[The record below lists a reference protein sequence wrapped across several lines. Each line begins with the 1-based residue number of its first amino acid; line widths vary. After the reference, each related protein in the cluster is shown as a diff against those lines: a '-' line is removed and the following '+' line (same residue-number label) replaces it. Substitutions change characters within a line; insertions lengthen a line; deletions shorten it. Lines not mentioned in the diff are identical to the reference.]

1 MLLQAAAS
9 TDNLSG
15 LVGIAFHVMDTLG
28 AIGVGILSL
37 VETALPFIPSEV
49 ILPLAGFV
57 SRQGAMNV
65 WVVLILSVV
74 GAALGALVLYA
85 VGAAIGLERSR
96 RWFSHI
102 PLVTVHDFDRAN
114 GWFERHGRTAVFFG
128 RLIPGVRSL
137 ISLPAGADRM
147 NLLAFVLL
155 TMAGSAIWNTLLIG
169 LGYALGSQYDL
180 VAKYVDY
187 INYAIYAAIVIIVLV
202 FVVRRIRRGPVV
214 EDHVH
219 SAVPESPAAD

>member
-9 TDNLSG
+9 TDNLTG
-15 LVGIAFHVMDTLG
+15 IVGIAFHIMDALG
-28 AIGVGILSL
+28 AIGVGLLSL
-37 VETALPFIPSEV
+37 IETAIPFIPSEV

-57 SRQGAMNV
+57 SRQGDMNV
-65 WVVLILSVV
+65 WVVFILSVV

-85 VGAAIGLERSR
+85 VGAAIGLR
-96 RWFSHI
+96 RARIAFDHI
-102 PLVTVHDFDRAN
+102 PLLSAHDFDRAN
-114 GWFERHGRTAVFFG
+114 GWFERHGRKAVFFG

-155 TMAGSAIWNTLLIG
+155 TMAGSAVWNAILIG

-187 INYAIYAAIVIIVLV
+187 INYAIYAAIVVIVVV
-202 FVVRRIRRGPVV
+202 FVVRRIRRGP
-214 EDHVH
+214 EVH
-219 SAVPESPAAD
+219 ETATDATTML

>member
-1 MLLQAAAS
+1 
-9 TDNLSG
+9 
-15 LVGIAFHVMDTLG
+15 
-28 AIGVGILSL
+28 
-37 VETALPFIPSEV
+37 
-49 ILPLAGFV
+49 
-57 SRQGAMNV
+57 
-65 WVVLILSVV
+65 
-74 GAALGALVLYA
+74 VLYG

-102 PLVTVHDFDRAN
+102 PLVTARDFDSAN
-114 GWFERHGRTAVFFG
+114 GWFERHGRKAVFFG

-169 LGYALGSQYDL
+169 LGYALGTQYDL

-187 INYAIYAAIVIIVLV
+187 INYAIYAAIAILVIV
-202 FVVRRIRRGPVV
+202 FIVRRIRRGP
-214 EDHVH
+214 EFA
-219 SAVPESPAAD
+219 STAE

>member
-1 MLLQAAAS
+1 MLLQAAA
-9 TDNLSG
+9 TDNLTGIVG
-15 LVGIAFHVMDTLG
+15 LAFHVMDALG

-37 VETALPFIPSEV
+37 IETALPFIPSEV

-57 SRQGAMNV
+57 SRQGDMNV
-65 WVVLILSVV
+65 WAVLILSVV
-74 GAALGALVLYA
+74 GAALGALVLYG
-85 VGAAIGLERSR
+85 VGAAIGIERSR

-102 PLVTVHDFDRAN
+102 PLVTAHDFDLAN
-114 GWFERHGRTAVFFG
+114 RWFERHGRSAVFFG

-169 LGYALGSQYDL
+169 LGFLLGSQYDL
-180 VAKYVDY
+180 VAHYVDY
-187 INYAIYAAIVIIVLV
+187 INYAIYAVIVLIVLV
-202 FVVRRIRRGPVV
+202 FVIRRIRRGPQVTTTTPGT
-214 EDHVH
+214 
-219 SAVPESPAAD
+219 PE